1 LYKPPQKTTS
11 TSISFLFLFF
21 LLFEFDLKMKAA
33 SAPRREERPAGEKE
47 QKKEQTKKDGEAPA
61 PAVPEAPTHIPGRL
75 FVGGL
80 PRDVTPD
87 ALSNLLGAF
96 GVRVEHVEFN
106 TKHVP
111 ILGMAHLSFISRF

>member
-1 LYKPPQKTTS
+1 
-11 TSISFLFLFF
+11 
-21 LLFEFDLKMKAA
+21 MKAA

-47 QKKEQTKKDGEAPA
+47 QKKEQTKKDGETPA
-61 PAVPEAPTHIPGRL
+61 VPAVPEAPTHIPGRL